1 MSRRTDDRKT
11 RKPARPSSGRS
22 TQPTLADE
30 RSAAQAGAAE
40 RKAAAQARLDER
52 FGDDTPGSALI
63 VASWVAAAA
72 VTLTGLAGWA
82 FGGPFEIAALIVSLV
97 LFFAG
102 MVIFTVVMYTV
113 FPVDPNVPDPIRA
126 LAEKNAL
133 FKGWVFL
140 SQGIGFV
147 VAASR
152 SRRDQLDLGRLALLT
167 GVAPRRVRN
176 SLFGAL
182 VVQIIGGLVPA
193 IATKGLELDF
203 GTLVPL
209 VGVGLIFWWGA
220 AYGDFPP
227 RPELAR

>member
-1 MSRRTDDRKT
+1 MSGSAGGSDRGGD
-11 RKPARPSSGRS
+11 RRPSKPGRRAV
-22 TQPTLADE
+22 TKAPQPSLADE
-30 RSAAQAGAAE
+30 RAAKQAGAAD
-40 RKAAAQARLDER
+40 RKAAAQERLDEH

-82 FGGPFEIAALIVSLV
+82 FGGPFEIVALIVSLT

-102 MVIFTVVMYTV
+102 MVICT
-113 FPVDPNVPDPIRA
+113 
-126 LAEKNAL
+126 
-133 FKGWVFL
+133 
-140 SQGIGFV
+140 IGFV

-182 VVQIIGGLVPA
+182 VVQIIGGLLPA

>member
-1 MSRRTDDRKT
+1 MSRDDAHRTRRK
-11 RKPARPSSGRS
+11 RAKGPGRRGAAGS
-22 TQPTLADE
+22 APTLAEE
-30 RSAAQAGAAE
+30 RAAAQAGAAE
-40 RKAAAQARLDER
+40 RRVAERQRLDER
-52 FGDDTPGSALI
+52 FGDDTPGAGLI
-63 VASWVAAAA
+63 AASWAAAAA
-72 VTLTGLAGWA
+72 VTITGVAGWI
-82 FGGPFEIAALIVSLV
+82 FGGPFEIVALVVSLT

-102 MVIFTVVMYTV
+102 MIAAT
-113 FPVDPNVPDPIRA
+113 
-126 LAEKNAL
+126 
-133 FKGWVFL
+133 
-140 SQGIGFV
+140 IGFV

-167 GVAPRRVRN
+167 GVAPPRVRN

-182 VVQIIGGLVPA
+182 VVQIVGGLVPA

-227 RPELAR
+227 RPETAR

>member
-1 MSRRTDDRKT
+1 MSGSGSGSGSGTGSDRKPS
-11 RKPARPSSGRS
+11 KPGRRAATKPDQPS
-22 TQPTLADE
+22 LADE
-30 RSAAQAGAAE
+30 RAAKQAGAAD
-40 RKAAAQARLDER
+40 RKAAAQARLDEH

-82 FGGPFEIAALIVSLV
+82 FGGVFEIVALVVSLT

-102 MVIFTVVMYTV
+102 MVVCT
-113 FPVDPNVPDPIRA
+113 
-126 LAEKNAL
+126 
-133 FKGWVFL
+133 
-140 SQGIGFV
+140 IGFV

-167 GVAPRRVRN
+167 GIAPRRVRD

-182 VVQIIGGLVPA
+182 LVQIVGGLVPA

-227 RPELAR
+227 RKEPVR

>member
-11 RKPARPSSGRS
+11 RKAARPSSGRS

-102 MVIFTVVMYTV
+102 MVICT
-113 FPVDPNVPDPIRA
+113 
-126 LAEKNAL
+126 
-133 FKGWVFL
+133 
-140 SQGIGFV
+140 IGFV

>member
-1 MSRRTDDRKT
+1 
-11 RKPARPSSGRS
+11 
-22 TQPTLADE
+22 
-30 RSAAQAGAAE
+30 
-40 RKAAAQARLDER
+40 
-52 FGDDTPGSALI
+52 
-63 VASWVAAAA
+63 
-72 VTLTGLAGWA
+72 
-82 FGGPFEIAALIVSLV
+82 

-102 MVIFTVVMYTV
+102 MVICT
-113 FPVDPNVPDPIRA
+113 
-126 LAEKNAL
+126 
-133 FKGWVFL
+133 
-140 SQGIGFV
+140 IGFV